1 MIKNVTKNVTNFF
14 AQRNESI
21 SHYTTRKTTVS
32 SAVHDKPLKPSLQQ
46 NPPPATLSN
55 KQDPLSHLDCKPP
68 ERPDKIFTYQSA
80 GLF

>member
-1 MIKNVTKNVTNFF
+1 MIKNVTNLF

-46 NPPPATLSN
+46 NPTTSNAHTPNKTLFLIWIANLPRHQIRYLHTS
-55 KQDPLSHLDCKPP
+55 QPG
-68 ERPDKIFTYQSA
+68 F
-80 GLF
+80 F